1 MCACWPKLLAKKIT
15 WYTRL
20 EVIQTPVSEIG
31 NYRVNTA
38 NMGIQVNNSI
48 PALGAQRQVQDATRR
63 LTRGLN
69 QLASGLRIDRASVD
83 AAGLAIAE
91 RFRTQV
97 RQFNQEAQGLQT
109 GINLVQTAESALSTQ
124 QDAIGRIR
132 ELAVQASSG
141 ILTDTQRSLLN
152 EEAQQLVQQIDQT
165 GQDTSFNG
173 LQVLDGSTPT
183 ITLDP
188 AGSSTIDLP
197 ESTAASLGVDTVDLS
212 TQAGASAALDALDT
226 ASTQISQSRAGL
238 GAQENGL
245 SRAIDVRNVASV
257 NQAEAE
263 SRIRDLDIAQ
273 ASVSRARDQLLQQAA
288 ISALAQ
294 ANVQSESASRLLLG
308 G

>member
-1 MCACWPKLLAKKIT
+1 
-15 WYTRL
+15 
-20 EVIQTPVSEIG
+20 
-31 NYRVNTA
+31 
-38 NMGIQVNNSI
+38 MGIQVNNSI
-48 PALGAQRQVQDATRR
+48 PALGAQRQVQGATRR
-63 LTRGLN
+63 LNRGLN

-109 GINLVQTAESALSTQ
+109 GVNLVQTAESALSTQ
-124 QDAIGRIR
+124 QDAVGRIR
-132 ELAVQASSG
+132 ELAVQAASG
-141 ILTDTQRSLLN
+141 TLTDTQRSLLN

-165 GQDTSFNG
+165 GQGTSFNG
-173 LQVLDGSTPT
+173 IQVLDGSTPT
-183 ITLDP
+183 IALDP

-212 TQAGASAALDALDT
+212 TQAGASAALDALDA
-226 ASTQISQSRAGL
+226 ASTQISQGRAQL